1 MILHYTY
8 ENRSYI
14 FEAQWTAPEGKST
27 IFWEIVGHLEKAHG
41 PAFAAYQEQARR
53 LDLAT
58 DRLYEQIY
66 RFGEEYQAIP
76 YDPKHRKRFL
86 EAYGEICALAETAS
100 PDGKAVVLSE
110 LFGQVLDKLQEI
122 VGVYLL
128 DNAYQGKHRYRRK
141 HFEDWLEITAKGAVS
156 CEFESV
162 LIQMTDLSRLLEQL
176 TATQRER
183 LVKHIF
189 LNYTLQEIADQEGV
203 GKKSVS
209 ESIAGA
215 LKKLRTLL

>member
-1 MILHYTY
+1 MVLHYTY

-14 FEAQWTAPEGKST
+14 FEAQWTGPEGKST
-27 IFWEIVGHLEKAHG
+27 VFREIVKHLEKAHG
-41 PAFAAYQEQARR
+41 PAFAAYQEQALR

-86 EAYGEICALAETAS
+86 EAYGEIYTLAEIGEAGEKSAALT
-100 PDGKAVVLSE
+100 K
-110 LFGQVLDKLQEI
+110 LFSQVLDKLQEI
-122 VGVYLL
+122 AGVYLL
-128 DNAYQGKHRYRRK
+128 DNAYQGKHRYRRR
-141 HFEDWLEITAKGAVS
+141 HFEDWLETTAEGSVS

-189 LNYTLQEIADQEGV
+189 LNYTLQEIAEQEGSSRQ
-203 GKKSVS
+203 SVS
-209 ESIAGA
+209 ESITAA

>member
-1 MILHYTY
+1 MILHYTC

-14 FEAQWTAPEGKST
+14 FEAQWTGPEGKST
-27 IFWEIVGHLEKAHG
+27 VFREIVSHLEKVYG
-41 PAFAAYQEQARR
+41 PAFAVYQEQALQ
-53 LDLAT
+53 LDLAV
-58 DRLYEQIY
+58 DRLYKQIY
-66 RFGEEYQAIP
+66 HFGDEYQAIP

-86 EAYGEICALAETAS
+86 AAYGEICALSEIQEAS
-100 PDGKAVVLSE
+100 EEAAALTE
-110 LFGQVLDKLQEI
+110 LFGQVLDKLQEM
-122 VGVYLL
+122 VEVYLL
-128 DNAYQGKHRYRRK
+128 DNAYQGKHRYRRR
-141 HFEDWLEITAKGAVS
+141 HFEEWLETASEGATS

-203 GKKSVS
+203 GKKSVG
-209 ESIAGA
+209 ESITAA

>member
-1 MILHYTY
+1 MVLHYIYKNHT
-8 ENRSYI
+8 YI
-14 FEAQWTAPEGKST
+14 FEVRWTGPEGTSI
-27 IFWEIVGHLEKAHG
+27 IFREIISHLEKTHG
-41 PAFAAYQEQARR
+41 PAFSAHREQALR
-53 LDLAT
+53 LDLAA

-66 RFGEEYQAIP
+66 RFGNEYQAIP

-86 EAYGEICALAETAS
+86 ETYGEIYSLSKIEEAREEA
-100 PDGKAVVLSE
+100 AVLTE

-122 VGVYLL
+122 VGLYLL
-128 DNAYQGKHRYRRK
+128 DNSYQGKHRYRRK
-141 HFEDWLEITAKGAVS
+141 NFEEWVETTAERSIS

-203 GKKSVS
+203 GKKSIS
-209 ESIAGA
+209 ESITAA